1 MMQYF
6 GELIALSVAVSWT
19 AGAIFADIASHRI
32 GSLNLNLTRLVLAII
47 FLASILLFTTGSP
60 YPLHTDAR
68 TWLWFSLS
76 GLVGFVFGDWCLF
89 NAYVIFGSRYG
100 QLMMTLAPP
109 FAGIAGWLML
119 GETLSPHSLIAM
131 AVTMAGIGMT
141 ILARPSGSRLPILK
155 LPLKGVLF
163 GIGAGLG
170 QGIGLVLSKIGIECY
185 TAALPPDAAAGVVKM
200 IPFAGTFIRVVTGII
215 GFALIISARK
225 EMGLLRAALHDRK
238 GMTCTVL
245 TTLAGP
251 VIGVSLSLMAV
262 QYTSAGIASTLMA
275 LTPVLIILPYS
286 LYYKQRIS
294 VREIAGTFVTVI
306 GVALF
311 FLL

>member
-6 GELIALSVAVSWT
+6 GELISLSVAVSWT
-19 AGAIFADIASHRI
+19 AGAIFADIASHRL
-32 GSLNLNLTRLVLAII
+32 GSLNLNLTRLVLAAI

-60 YPLHTDAR
+60 YPLHTDAK

-100 QLMMTLAPP
+100 QLLMTLAPP
-109 FAGIAGWLML
+109 FAGIASWIML
-119 GETLSPHSLIAM
+119 GETMAPQSLAAM

-141 ILARPSGSRLPILK
+141 ILAHPSGSRLPILK

-163 GIGAGLG
+163 GMGAGLG
-170 QGIGLVLSKIGIECY
+170 QGIGLVLSKMGMEFY
-185 TAALPPDAAAGVVKM
+185 TAALPADTAAGVVRM
-200 IPFAGTFIRVVTGII
+200 LPFAGTFIRVVTGIV
-215 GFALIISARK
+215 GFALIIIVRK
-225 EMGLLRAALHDRK
+225 ETGALRTALHDRT
-238 GMTCTVL
+238 GMVCTVL

-286 LYYKQRIS
+286 VIYKQRIS
-294 VREIAGTFVTVI
+294 ARELTGTIVTVI